1 MALNITP
8 ITNHRERE
16 KGFIVYPVYS
26 RRSEGL
32 SIGINLFTGRKT
44 CPFDCPYCEVFP
56 FAGNS
61 AFSLEQMESDLRD
74 AILEAQKQNIPIKDI
89 CFSGNGEPTLSPFF
103 PEALKSAEK
112 IRAETAPS
120 AKLVV
125 ITNGAGLLQPQVFSL
140 LRETAVN
147 SAAGS
152 SMTDI
157 WLKLDAGTRY
167 WYQKMNR
174 SSIQLEKLI
183 EKIKEF
189 VLNAPVTIQTML
201 CAIDGEK
208 PPDDEVQAWETL
220 MCELAEIANQTDA
233 RVTLPQEA
241 ANKAGGFI
249 RKAQL
254 YGKARAAPED
264 PKASALPA
272 EYLEERAA
280 SLRRKFAEKGIHVNV
295 DLYL

>member
-8 ITNHRERE
+8 AVNHRERE

-32 SIGINLFTGRKT
+32 SIGINLFLERKI

-61 AFSLEQMESDLRD
+61 AFSLEQMESDLRE
-74 AILEAQKQNIPIKDI
+74 AIIEAQKQNIPVKDV
-89 CFSGNGEPTLSPFF
+89 CFSGNGEPTLSPAFSD
-103 PEALKSAEK
+103 ALKSAEN
-112 IRAETAPS
+112 IRAELAPS

-125 ITNGAGLLQPQVFSL
+125 ITSGAGLLQPRIFSL
-140 LRETAVN
+140 LKESAVN
-147 SAAGS
+147 Y

-157 WLKLDAGTRY
+157 WLKLDAGTQY
-167 WYQKMNR
+167 WHQKMNR
-174 SSIQLEKLI
+174 SSVQFEKLI

-189 VLNAPVTIQTML
+189 VLSAPVTIQTML
-201 CAIDGEK
+201 CAIDGES
-208 PPDDEVQAWETL
+208 PPSGEVQAWETL
-220 MCELAEIANQTDA
+220 MCELAEITNPADA
-233 RVTLPQEA
+233 RETLPQEA
-241 ANKAGGFI
+241 ANKACGFI

-254 YGKARAAPED
+254 YGKARSAPED

-272 EYLEERAA
+272 EYLKERAA
-280 SLRRKFAEKGIHVNV
+280 SLRRKFAEKGINVSV